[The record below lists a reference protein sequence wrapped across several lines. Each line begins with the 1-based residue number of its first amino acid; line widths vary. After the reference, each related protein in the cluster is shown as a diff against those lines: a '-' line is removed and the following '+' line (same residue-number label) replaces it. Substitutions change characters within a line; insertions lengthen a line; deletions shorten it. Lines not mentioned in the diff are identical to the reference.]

1 MSSACY
7 YFELE
12 DFGILGLIIDG
23 PDWLL
28 DLNRRRLAAENFDW
42 LNILIGQ
49 LNCTFSDSSIYK
61 SHCCPLVGDLY
72 KLKKVHTSSSLNLHK
87 SGNNDLVRWDRLTD
101 MN

>member
-12 DFGILGLIIDG
+12 DFEILDLIIDG

-42 LNILIGQ
+42 FNISV
-49 LNCTFSDSSIYK
+49 N
-61 SHCCPLVGDLY
+61 
-72 KLKKVHTSSSLNLHK
+72 
-87 SGNNDLVRWDRLTD
+87 
-101 MN
+101 

>member
-42 LNILIGQ
+42 FNSLIGHGKITRF
-49 LNCTFSDSSIYK
+49 LIRPFT
-61 SHCCPLVGDLY
+61 
-72 KLKKVHTSSSLNLHK
+72 KVIVAH
-87 SGNNDLVRWDRLTD
+87 
-101 MN
+101 

>member
-12 DFGILGLIIDG
+12 DFGILGLTIDG

-42 LNILIGQ
+42 FNSLIGHG
-49 LNCTFSDSSIYK
+49 NCTFSDSFIHK
-61 SHCCPLVGDLY
+61 SHCYPLVVQI
-72 KLKKVHTSSSLNLHK
+72 KNKSSHVVQS
-87 SGNNDLVRWDRLTD
+87 
-101 MN
+101 

>member
-12 DFGILGLIIDG
+12 DFGILDLIIDG

-42 LNILIGQ
+42 FKLNY
-49 LNCTFSDSSIYK
+49 TFSDSSIYK
-61 SHCCPLVGDLY
+61 SHCRPLVVNLY
-72 KLKKVHTSSSLNLHK
+72 KLKNASLN
-87 SGNNDLVRWDRLTD
+87 NCERFLTSLCCG
-101 MN
+101 